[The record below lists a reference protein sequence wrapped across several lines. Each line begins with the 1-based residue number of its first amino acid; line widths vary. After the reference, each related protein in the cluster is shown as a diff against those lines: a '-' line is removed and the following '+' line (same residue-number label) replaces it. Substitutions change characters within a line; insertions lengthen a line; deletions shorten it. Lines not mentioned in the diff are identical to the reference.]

1 MAMDMDSAST
11 IPTEL
16 CSALQSFG
24 EGTQSGSQTVQCKS
38 DKNGGKK
45 RQATAKS
52 DGVIDITVT
61 VQYRQPP

>member
-1 MAMDMDSAST
+1 MAMDMDSASS

-24 EGTQSGSQTVQCKS
+24 GGDCGLAGSQTVQYES
-38 DKNGGKK
+38 DKNGGG
-45 RQATAKS
+45 RQWMAKS
-52 DGVIDITVT
+52 DGVIDKT